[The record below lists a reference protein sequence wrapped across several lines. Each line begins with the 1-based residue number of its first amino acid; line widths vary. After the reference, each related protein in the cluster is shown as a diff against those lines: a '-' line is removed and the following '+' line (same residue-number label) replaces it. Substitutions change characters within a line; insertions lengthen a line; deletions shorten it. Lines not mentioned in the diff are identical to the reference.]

1 MGVMTHSAASPSDS
15 LDSGIESAKNSIL
28 PKLADVN
35 RKVDDMRSSAQ
46 SDPENMTDKII
57 KLAIP
62 ALASLVLAK
71 VLETAWKRA
80 TKSDVVPSG
89 SNTDTSLLNAMA
101 FASISGAIAA
111 VIARLSTKGSV
122 ALVNRR
128 QNKREQK

>member
-1 MGVMTHSAASPSDS
+1 MAHSAATSDS

-35 RKVDDMRSSAQ
+35 RKVDDMRSSVQ

-62 ALASLVLAK
+62 ALASLILAK
-71 VLETAWKRA
+71 VLETVWKKT
-80 TKSDVVPSG
+80 TKNDVVPSG

-101 FASISGAIAA
+101 FASISGALAT
-111 VIARLSTKGSV
+111 VIARLSTKGST

-128 QNKREQK
+128 LNKREQK